1 MALLPQA
8 GEQALVQGYDDAFR
22 VLLYILAAITVAS
35 AALVFGLLSRSRL
48 PHLPGSAPQAVR

>member
-1 MALLPQA
+1 M
-8 GEQALVQGYDDAFR
+8 QGYDDAFR